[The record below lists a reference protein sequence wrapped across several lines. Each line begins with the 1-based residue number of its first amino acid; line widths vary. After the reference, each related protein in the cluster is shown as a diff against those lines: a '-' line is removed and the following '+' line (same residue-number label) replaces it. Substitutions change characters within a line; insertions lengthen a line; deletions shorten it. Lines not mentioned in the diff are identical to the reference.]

1 MDFHLFNFA
10 IPYYSP
16 MVISK
21 QFLKEMYNQATKN
34 AFYETLPWK

>member
-1 MDFHLFNFA
+1 MGFYLFNFA
-10 IPYYSP
+10 ILYYSP

-34 AFYETLPWK
+34 AFYESPPWK